1 VSTESTAL
9 EKGAASG
16 FARFQ
21 TSWGREFAAFEGNP
35 DFVLSLARGLSVI
48 ESFEGHSEGLSIA
61 EISRQ
66 TGLSRAATRRLL
78 ITLELLGYVETAGR
92 VYRLRHRVLR
102 LGLSYLSSNSLSAVA
117 QPAVQ
122 RITDELDESSAV
134 CVFDGE
140 EALCVA
146 GAVRKRLMSPGVS
159 MGSRLPAYCTALGRV
174 LLAGLPE
181 NRLTAYLDHTELKP
195 LTRKTTVSRPTFLEE
210 LRRIRGE
217 GYAVVDQELECGLR
231 AIAVPILSSQG
242 HVAAALGVGA
252 PTYRVSTREMQ
263 SRFLPLLQEH
273 ARVIGQ
279 FAC

>member
-9 EKGAASG
+9 EKAAASG
-16 FARFQ
+16 LARSQ
-21 TSWGREFAAFEGNP
+21 TSWGREFATFEGNP

-48 ESFEGHSEGLSIA
+48 ESFEGHSDGLSIA
-61 EISRQ
+61 AISRQ

-78 ITLELLGYVETAGR
+78 ITLELLGYVEAAGR

-117 QPAVQ
+117 QPTVQ

-134 CVFDGE
+134 CVLDGE

-146 GAVRKRLMSPGVS
+146 GAVRKRIMSPGVS

-181 NRLTAYLDHTELKP
+181 TRLIAYLDHTELKP
-195 LTRKTTVSRPTFLEE
+195 LTRKTIVSRATFLEE
-210 LRRIRGE
+210 LRRIRSE
-217 GYAVVDQELECGLR
+217 GYAIVDQELEWGLR

-252 PTYRVSTREMQ
+252 PSTRVSTREMQ
-263 SRFLPLLQEH
+263 SRFLPLLQDH
-273 ARVIGQ
+273 ARIIGQ